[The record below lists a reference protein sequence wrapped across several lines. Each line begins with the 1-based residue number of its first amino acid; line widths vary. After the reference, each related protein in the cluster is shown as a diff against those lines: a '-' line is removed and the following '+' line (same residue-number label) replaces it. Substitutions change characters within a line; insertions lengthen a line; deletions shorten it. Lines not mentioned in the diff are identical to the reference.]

1 MKRLSAAVAALILLL
16 VSAPAALAIGTPAG
30 TDITSQATVVYTF
43 GGSVYTLHSNIVTTT
58 VIELLD
64 VDVVWQDAAP
74 VPVYPGAAAEI
85 LTFRLTNTGNGTDS
99 YALDGLSA
107 LAGDDFDPLVTDIYL
122 DRDGD
127 GVLIPA
133 IDTLYLP
140 GTNDPQLPADGW
152 VNIFVL
158 NDIPVSVTEGQRGD
172 CQFTASSTTGTGAPG
187 TVIPGGGEAG
197 VDAMIGTSGGSADQ
211 IGSYR
216 VAAIPVELIIL
227 KSAIVNDASGGTE
240 PVAGAT
246 ITYTLTVAT
255 TGVATALGVVI
266 TDAIP
271 AHTTYN
277 PNTLTLNGGAL
288 TDTADADVGDVAG
301 TTPDTVTVDL
311 GDLVVG
317 APVQVIAFTVTI
329 D

>member
-1 MKRLSAAVAALILLL
+1 MANHIPIYAR
-16 VSAPAALAIGTPAG
+16 AIDGT
-30 TDITSQATVVYTF
+30 
-43 GGSVYTLHSNIVTTT
+43 
-58 VIELLD
+58 LLD
-64 VDVVWQDAAP
+64 ACGDP
-74 VPVYPGAAAEI
+74 V
-85 LTFRLTNTGNGTDS
+85 TG
-99 YALDGLSA
+99 
-107 LAGDDFDPLVTDIYL
+107 
-122 DRDGD
+122 
-127 GVLIPA
+127 
-133 IDTLYLP
+133 
-140 GTNDPQLPADGW
+140 
-152 VNIFVL
+152 
-158 NDIPVSVTEGQRGD
+158 
-172 CQFTASSTTGTGAPG
+172 ASSFW
-187 TVIPGGGEAG
+187 
-197 VDAMIGTSGGSADQ
+197 
-211 IGSYR
+211 
-216 VAAIPVELIIL
+216 
-227 KSAIVNDASGGTE
+227 AIVNDTSGGTE